1 MITAISNSEVAKLGL
16 YSGCI
21 ILYKNITNQYNF
33 YSILREFI
41 TPNISR
47 CRVNRCL
54 YRPTTGRKSN
64 FFNLH
69 LKFQFSYLIFSV
81 GWGFFDFITLKQGD
95 KETVSSCY

>member
-33 YSILREFI
+33 HSILREFI

-54 YRPTTGRKSN
+54 TTGRKSN

-69 LKFQFSYLIFSV
+69 LKFQFLYLIFSV
-81 GWGFFDFITLKQGD
+81 VGGFCDFISLKQGD
-95 KETVSSCY
+95 